1 MRCLAWGLTGWLLL
15 SVSPVTVFSA
25 DSKMLYVPKPTE
37 SGVVPAGPEEGI
49 LVEGITIRKGDT
61 LKGLARKY
69 RGRASYFPQI
79 LLFNKI
85 ADPDLIFAG
94 SRLLVPVTV
103 AHPATTGDK
112 KKRSLLRPAK
122 RVAEPAAPKVQA
134 KPQPVEDASDHSLL
148 QYERA
153 VAAYKKGQLSKALQE
168 FERFLADFPNSPLAA
183 DASLYRAD
191 CLLKMSRQ

>member
-15 SVSPVTVFSA
+15 GVFPVTVFSA
-25 DSKMLYVPKPTE
+25 GSQILYAPKPAE

-85 ADPDLIFAG
+85 ADPDLILAG
-94 SRLLVPVTV
+94 SRLLIPVT
-103 AHPATTGDK
+103 AAQPRSAGN
-112 KKRSLLRPAK
+112 KKRRPLAHPAK
-122 RVAEPAAPKVQA
+122 RVAEPVPPAAQP
-134 KPQPVEDASDHSLL
+134 KPQPVVDASDPSLL
-148 QYERA
+148 QYQRA
-153 VAAYKKGQLSKALQE
+153 IAAYRKGQLSMALQE
-168 FERFLADFPNSPLAA
+168 FDRFVAEFPNSPLAA